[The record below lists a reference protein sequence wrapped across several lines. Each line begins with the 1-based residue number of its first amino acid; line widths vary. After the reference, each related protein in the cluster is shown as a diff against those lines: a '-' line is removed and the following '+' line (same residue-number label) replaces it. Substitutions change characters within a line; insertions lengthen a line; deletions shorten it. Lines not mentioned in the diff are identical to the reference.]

1 MDFFRIQDKMISK
14 EKLMVAVTK
23 ILELRA
29 RGLSQQEVADRLR
42 LDRTFIS
49 RLETLGELRK
59 GQTLAIIG
67 FPVLNKEEIQELAEN
82 EGVDFVL
89 LFSEEERNRYVSEKS
104 GAELMNEM
112 MDMVAR
118 VRAFDVVILL
128 ASDYRLKL
136 LRGLLDNEVLT
147 LEIGESPI
155 TEDKWVDPQELLKVI
170 RAAKGARKPNKP
182 RDVRRNSG

>member
-14 EKLMVAVTK
+14 EKLMVAVTR

-29 RGLSQQEVADRLR
+29 RGLSQQEVADRLGV
-42 LDRTFIS
+42 DRTFIS
-49 RLETLGELRK
+49 RLETLGEVRK
-59 GQTLAIIG
+59 GRSLAIIG
-67 FPVLNKEEIQELAEN
+67 FPVLNKSEIQSLAES

-112 MDMVAR
+112 MDMVAK

-147 LEIGESPI
+147 MEIGESPL
-155 TEDKWVDPQELLKVI
+155 TEDKWVDPQELLRVI
-170 RAAKGARKPNKP
+170 RAVKGSRRIGKAR
-182 RDVRRNSG
+182 DDGRNSV

>member
-1 MDFFRIQDKMISK
+1 MDFYRIQDKMISR
-14 EKLMVAVTK
+14 EKLLVAVTK

-29 RGLSQQEVADRLR
+29 RGLSQQEVADRLGV
-42 LDRTFIS
+42 DRTFIS

-59 GQTLAIIG
+59 GQSIAVIG
-67 FPVLNKEEIQELAEN
+67 FPILNKTEIQDLAES

-128 ASDYRLKL
+128 ASDYRLRL
-136 LRGLLDNEVLT
+136 LKGLLDNEILT
-147 LEIGESPI
+147 MEIGESPLL
-155 TEDKWVDPQELLKVI
+155 EDKWVDPQELLRVL
-170 RAAKGARKPNKP
+170 RAVKGARSLNKP
-182 RDVRRNSG
+182 RDDRRNSG